1 MIRIGLRVILG
12 CLLALTIWWIG
23 PLLLIGTYRPFGW
36 LLLRQVMVGL
46 FLFWGFWPILVR
58 MWGRL
63 FMSARRVPTLTRTKP
78 ADTSDAIA
86 LQVKDFDRQLARQ
99 WLKRHPGWRAR
110 WFGLRGGAHRAELPW
125 LLVLGAAGSGKTTL
139 IRRGSGTAGTA
150 HDDTSTDYACD
161 TGHTTTCHLWQLDNA
176 IWVDVNGAWLEPG
189 GALSSDASPG
199 WQHLLRALAKLKRR
213 PPIDNLAMCVDA
225 DWLLHAN
232 VEQRKRLS
240 DSMRERLADVADHF
254 NQKVAVHVLVTGLD
268 KVPGAIQF
276 LSCLDET
283 ALEKGIGFSLPW
295 SGTIEAHAV
304 TTEQLRQ
311 VMAQLEARIQQHV
324 QLFSPHAGDPETN
337 VALLEFTEA
346 MPVLRERLLD
356 VMSRCVIGNVAS
368 ESCVVRGAWY
378 GTSVDL
384 TADRRATFWDGSDGH
399 HDMRRLATLW
409 RTPLAQMKSE
419 RGLVSG
425 KEPRTPKATAW
436 RLVRWS
442 LCGSLAACLLVAL
455 AWTYLNE
462 RNYIDVERAGFAE
475 STRLAEAAS
484 AGGSSGTAM
493 IDVLA
498 QMRYARDTIDEQ
510 PWLGYFPFFE
520 HRRIE
525 NTSKATY
532 QRHLRNTLMPEV
544 YNYVRQTLTTELRS
558 DADNPYNTL
567 KIYLMLAHPD
577 KRDPDA
583 IIQWMR
589 PRWKQLM
596 GSAYNAEDQA
606 DYEEHLRA
614 LFLAK
619 DIPGTPQ
626 DNSLVGAARE
636 RGAKVP
642 TVARVIDRIE
652 DEGLPDA
659 IEPVSLARAGGF
671 GAAATLR
678 LRDGTAQTD
687 PAIPGWYTRA
697 GYFDVFRPKLR
708 GAVKDVMQEESWVLR
723 DQPLS
728 GNTFEQERTVQDLYD
743 ATQSQFLQD
752 YIRRWQGFLNNVTV
766 RSYSGLSDA
775 SQIAAS
781 MMEAQSP
788 LAQLMRFAGRET
800 TLAGNFEGGVAGWI
814 DSQRANVD
822 KSKRAIIGEITGDRT
837 NLRVRHEQVVD
848 DYFEPVRRIASQID
862 QAAASTGGS
871 NPLNRLFD
879 PLYRQLTLVNGAMLA
894 GQILPQYDAFA
905 RMRAD
910 AALQPEP
917 IRGIMLDLVNGGSS
931 MAVNKSADMLSRTAT
946 GATRD
951 FCNQGLTTKYPFK
964 RAASAE
970 VGVQN
975 FEALFGQQGELA
987 KNFQEQLASYVD
999 TSRSPWQAIRV
1010 DGRTAP
1016 LINANVLRAYE
1027 AADHI
1032 RSAMLDEQGK
1042 LRVSVMIGITD
1053 MDPQIAE
1060 AQLDVGATSLHYA
1073 HGSVETS
1080 RADWAA
1086 SSASGQV
1093 RVSLFLRSVDG
1104 HTANLRFD
1112 GPWALFRF
1120 FDSGR
1125 QTGALADRRETV
1137 HDTSLGAV
1145 HVEWQALTTP
1155 APLWSNLLDSFRC
1168 PR

>member
-1 MIRIGLRVILG
+1 MIRIGLRVIVG

-23 PLLLIGTYRPFGW
+23 PLLLIGTFRPFGW
-36 LLLRQVMVGL
+36 LLMRQVLVGL
-46 FLFWGFWPILVR
+46 ILFWGFWPLLVR
-58 MWGRL
+58 LRGRL
-63 FMSARRVPTLTRTKP
+63 FMSSRRVPPLTRAKQ
-78 ADTSDAIA
+78 ADTSDAIT

-99 WLKRHPGWRAR
+99 WLKRYPGWRAR
-110 WFGLRGGAHRAELPW
+110 WFGLRNGAHRAELPW

-139 IRRGSGTAGTA
+139 IRRGNATASTDGDGA
-150 HDDTSTDYACD
+150 STDYTSD
-161 TGHTTTCHLWQLDNA
+161 TSHTNTCHFWRLDNA
-176 IWVDVNGAWLEPG
+176 IWIDVNGAWLEPG

-199 WQHLLRALAKLKRR
+199 WQHLLKALAKLKRR
-213 PPIDNLAMCVDA
+213 PPIDNLAICVDA

-232 VEQRKRLS
+232 FEQRKALS

-254 NQKVAVHVLVTGLD
+254 DQKMAIHVLVTSLD
-268 KVPGAIQF
+268 KVPGALPF
-276 LSCLDET
+276 LNCLDES
-283 ALEKGIGFSLPW
+283 ALEKGIGFSLPLP
-295 SGTIEAHAV
+295 GTTEMHAV
-304 TTEQLRQ
+304 TVDQLRQ
-311 VMAQLEARIQQHV
+311 IMAQLEAHIQQHI
-324 QLFSPHAGDPETN
+324 QLFSPHSGDARTN

-346 MPVLRERLLD
+346 MSVLRERLLD
-356 VMSRCVIGNVAS
+356 VMSRCVVGNVAS
-368 ESCVVRGAWY
+368 ESCVVRGAWL

-384 TADRRATFWDGSDGH
+384 TADRCATFWEGPDEH
-399 HDMRRLATLW
+399 QEIRRLATLW

-419 RGLVSG
+419 RGLVSSQA
-425 KEPRTPKATAW
+425 PLTPKARVW
-436 RLVRWS
+436 RLIRWS
-442 LCGSLAACLLVAL
+442 LCGSLATCLLVAL
-455 AWTYLNE
+455 TWAYLNE
-462 RNYIDVERAGFAE
+462 RNYIDAERAGFAE

-498 QMRYARDTIDEQ
+498 QMRYARDNIDEE

-525 NTSKATY
+525 NTSKETY
-532 QRHLRNTLMPEV
+532 RKHLRNTLMPEV

-558 DADNPYNTL
+558 DAGNPYTTL

-583 IIQWMR
+583 IIRWMR

-596 GSAYNAEDQA
+596 GSAYDAEDQT
-606 DYEEHLRA
+606 DYEDHLRA

-626 DNSLVGAARE
+626 DNSLVREARE
-636 RGAKVP
+636 RAAKVP

-652 DEGLPDA
+652 DEGLPDS

-671 GAAATLR
+671 GAAASLR
-678 LRDGTAQTD
+678 LRDGVAQTD
-687 PAIPGWYTRA
+687 PVIPGWYTRA

-708 GAVKDVMQEESWVLR
+708 GAVRDVMQEESWVLR

-728 GNTFEQERTVQDLYD
+728 GNTFEQERAVQDLYD

-752 YIRRWQGFLNNVTV
+752 YIRHWQVFLNNVTV
-766 RSYSGLSDA
+766 RSYSGLADA

-800 TLAGNFEGGVAGWI
+800 TLAGNFEGGVAGWL
-814 DSQRANVD
+814 DSQRTNVD
-822 KSKRAIIGEITGDRT
+822 KSKRAIIGEITGERT
-837 NLRVRHEQVVD
+837 NLRSRHEQVVD
-848 DYFEPVRRIASQID
+848 DYFDPVRRIALQID
-862 QAAASTGGS
+862 QAVASTGGS

-931 MAVNKSADMLSRTAT
+931 MAVSKSAAMLSRTAA
-946 GATRD
+946 GATRAV
-951 FCNQGLTTKYPFK
+951 CNQGLMTKYPF
-964 RAASAE
+964 RRSASAE
-970 VGVQN
+970 IGVQN
-975 FEALFGQQGELA
+975 FEALFSPQGELA
-987 KNFQEQLASYVD
+987 KNFQDQLATYVD
-999 TSRSPWQAIRV
+999 TSRSPWQAMRV

-1016 LINANVLRAYE
+1016 LISAEVLRAYE

-1032 RSAMLDEQGK
+1032 RTAMLDEQGK

-1060 AQLDVGATSLHYA
+1060 AQLDVGTTSLHYA
-1073 HGSVETS
+1073 HGSVETR

-1086 SSASGQV
+1086 NSSSGQV

-1104 HTANLRFD
+1104 HTANIRFD

-1125 QTGALADRRETV
+1125 QSGVSADRRETV